1 VEALSASFFVV
12 VTIISAL
19 KITLARHY
27 YRIIVFHFDFIIYF
41 LCFWKNFEIC
51 VGPWNHTDVDAR

>member
-1 VEALSASFFVV
+1 MSDAN
-12 VTIISAL
+12 
-19 KITLARHY
+19 TLARHY
-27 YRIIVFHFDFIIYF
+27 YRSIIFHFDFIIYF